1 MESKLFSG
9 KYEIQGEIAR
19 GGMGVIFK
27 ALHTTLNRIV
37 AIKVL
42 HGQFSGDPAFLKRF
56 QREARAMAR
65 LDHDNIIRV
74 FDVAEDTDGSQYI
87 VMEFFDGSDL
97 KRMLLEKGK
106 LSTGEVLSM
115 GIQIGEALSY
125 AHSQGIVHRD
135 VKPGNIMV
143 DKRGRIKIA
152 DFGIAAASDEMSVTV
167 TGQIIGTPEYM
178 SPEQAKGEHLDGRS
192 DLYSLGMVFFEMLK
206 GNTPFEGVSR
216 MAIVGKLLYEKEELT
231 LHFGDHVPA
240 RLQEVIRSLVRKN
253 AEERIPTAQILVNQ
267 LEEIR
272 NEFPKEFVPKAP
284 LQNED
289 ENEKTVILPQP
300 KPKTSTSIKAPVKIK
315 APSVP
320 PVREIKKEEKP
331 LPFPSNVKSQFPGW
345 ITGAMAGIGFVVLVA
360 VGIYAYFSFSKPS
373 DPPQVADNKTESP
386 VNPMTDVREL
396 QNRIRE
402 IQEQIIKSRG
412 EAESADARRWASDL
426 YQSAVSG
433 EERGAKA
440 LQDGSTLINQRDYEK
455 SKPLLEDAKNALS
468 KANEEFVRAKETAV
482 GKKSEN
488 EKALAL
494 NKQSEQ
500 RKRMEKEKA
509 LAKIR
514 DLEAK
519 KREKEVVVLNKISP
533 AVHSPS
539 PTPPVSMPPVSTP
552 AEPKPD
558 MEVVGK
564 ILSKFR
570 SAYENRDL
578 IGLRSMSAM
587 SEERNHFLQ
596 GLFKNFNGI
605 KISIADFSLSHE
617 TVSAQVVIN
626 KLSTATGEN
635 VVPGQEWKK
644 AKITIR
650 KENGV
655 WGKVIW

>member
-42 HGQFSGDPAFLKRF
+42 HAQFSGDPAFLKRF

-65 LDHDNIIRV
+65 LDHENIIRV
-74 FDVAEDTDGSQYI
+74 YDVAEDTDGSQYI

-97 KRMLLEKGK
+97 KRMILEKGK

-135 VKPGNIMV
+135 IKPGNIMV

-178 SPEQAKGEHLDGRS
+178 SPEQARGEHLDGKS
-192 DLYSLGMVFFEMLK
+192 DLYSMGMVLFEMLK
-206 GNTPFEGVSR
+206 GHTPFEGVSR

-253 AEERIPTAQILVNQ
+253 AEERISTAQILVNQ

-272 NEFPKEFVPKAP
+272 DEYPKEVVPQPA
-284 LQNED
+284 LQDED
-289 ENEKTVILPQP
+289 ENDATVILPQQ

-315 APSVP
+315 TPTVP

-331 LPFPSNVKSQFPGW
+331 LPPPSKVKSQFPGW
-345 ITGAMAGIGFVVLVA
+345 ITGAAAGIGFVLLVA

-373 DPPQVADNKTESP
+373 EPPKVAEKKAESST
-386 VNPMTDVREL
+386 NPMTDVREL

-412 EAESADARRWASDL
+412 EAESADARQWASDL

-440 LQDGSTLINQRDYEK
+440 LQDGSSLINQREFDK
-455 SKPLLEDAKNALS
+455 AKPVLEEAKNALS
-468 KANEEFVRAKETAV
+468 KANDEFVRAKEAAV

-488 EKALAL
+488 EKTLAL

-500 RKRMEKEKA
+500 RKRIEKEKT
-509 LAKIR
+509 
-514 DLEAK
+514 EAK
-519 KREKEVVVLNKISP
+519 KKEKVMTSSIPVSP
-533 AVHSPS
+533 PAHSPS
-539 PTPPVSMPPVSTP
+539 STPPVSMKQVPAP

-558 MEVVGK
+558 MEVVGN

-570 SAYENRDL
+570 TAYENRDL
-578 IGLRSMSAM
+578 IALHSMSAM
-587 SEERNHFLQ
+587 SEERNRFLQ

-605 KISIADFSLSHE
+605 KVSITDSSLSNE
-617 TVSAQVVIN
+617 TVSAQVVII
-626 KLSTATGEN
+626 KLSTPAGEN